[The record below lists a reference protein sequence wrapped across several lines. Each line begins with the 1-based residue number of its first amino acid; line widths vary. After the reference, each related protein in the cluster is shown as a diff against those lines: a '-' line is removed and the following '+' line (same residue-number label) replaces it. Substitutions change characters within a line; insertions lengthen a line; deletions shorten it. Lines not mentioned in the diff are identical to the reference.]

1 MNYLIEDISIKMW
14 TFENWAKK
22 SHPTTLQVVR
32 DKFAGS
38 QRQELKVEYFKK

>member
-1 MNYLIEDISIKMW
+1 MNLFIEDISIKLW

-22 SHPTTLQVVR
+22 SRLKTLQVVR

-38 QRQELKVEYFKK
+38 LRQELKVEYFKK